1 MGDYMLLDNFD
12 FRNVVTLRNISYN
25 ENIVEG
31 NPEEIKI
38 CDDFEYSYDG
48 NGILIVI
55 TRKVW
60 FEPVSVFDIEIKA
73 ETYLTE
79 IEDSTY
85 DKSEIELDQFLSEFE
100 PILNH
105 MCSKISSIISI
116 ITMASDNTPL
126 ITPPQIISEEQSWN

>member
-25 ENIVEG
+25 ENNVEG

-48 NGILIVI
+48 NGISIVI

-126 ITPPQIISEEQSWN
+126 ITPPQIISEEQS